1 MINSIIQS
9 KFKKLFIILF
19 WISIWEI
26 FALIINREIYLPSP
40 FSTIKSL
47 YELLF
52 IKETYRTILYS
63 SYRTICGFL
72 ISCIFGITLGYFC
85 GINEFMYDLF
95 NPLISVMRTVPVM
108 SIIIIALMWFK
119 DTDVPIFVAFLMCF
133 PLIWTNTVAG
143 IKNTDIKILQ
153 MCKVYNIKKMRI
165 LKSVYYIGVAIAT
178 FVAVVEIGK
187 IYTRTE
193 YMKFYT
199 LDVVKKIYRL
209 TYNLWDIEL
218 ILLIGAVIFI
228 LIFNI
233 KSYKNKIEGEI
244 SFICL
249 KYGIVVFILILLGS
263 CAVNRLR
270 SASTTVR

>member
-1 MINSIIQS
+1 MKISTIQS
-9 KFKKLFIILF
+9 KYKKLFIILF

-40 FSTIKSL
+40 FTTIKSL

-52 IKETYRTILYS
+52 IKETYITILYS
-63 SYRTICGFL
+63 SYRTISGFL

-143 IKNTDIKILQ
+143 IKNTDIKLLQ
-153 MCKVYNIKKMRI
+153 MCKVYNIKKIRI
-165 LKSVYYIGVAIAT
+165 IKSVYLYSALPYIKAGMFSALG
-178 FVAVVEIGK
+178 IGWKVTSAAEVLSLPKYSIGRFLYDSKVYLDIPDLFAWTIIIVILSFLFEK
-187 IYTRTE
+187 IL
-193 YMKFYT
+193 KF
-199 LDVVKKIYRL
+199 
-209 TYNLWDIEL
+209 
-218 ILLIGAVIFI
+218 
-228 LIFNI
+228 IFNI
-233 KSYKNKIEGEI
+233 GVSHD
-244 SFICL
+244 
-249 KYGIVVFILILLGS
+249 
-263 CAVNRLR
+263 
-270 SASTTVR
+270 